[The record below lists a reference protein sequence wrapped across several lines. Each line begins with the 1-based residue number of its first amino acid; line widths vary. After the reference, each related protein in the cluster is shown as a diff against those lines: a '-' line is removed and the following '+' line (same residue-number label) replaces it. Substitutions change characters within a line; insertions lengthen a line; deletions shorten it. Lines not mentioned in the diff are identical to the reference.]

1 MHGINADGLF
11 VEAPVCENF
20 GPPAHS
26 NTLHS
31 KPFFCRAS
39 TKNSP
44 PKLNKV
50 EWSKCDEPLKYQ

>member
-31 KPFFCRAS
+31 NFFVELQLR
-39 TKNSP
+39 TP
-44 PKLNKV
+44 LLN
-50 EWSKCDEPLKYQ
+50 